1 MTLET
6 FVLVGT
12 ILSFDAVF
20 ATIEFNVNPSVNGGP
35 AVAVLPVTA
44 IPCKAEVGRTIYV
57 VKNKNEKHS
66 RVVCEKSNQ

>member
-12 ILSFDAVF
+12 ILSLDTVF

-35 AVAVLPVTA
+35 AVAVLPIAA
-44 IPCKAEVGRTIYV
+44 IPCEAEVGRTIYV
-57 VKNKNEKHS
+57 VKNENEKHS
-66 RVVCEKSNQ
+66 QVVCEKSNQ